1 MVLLLNEDEYFSEYR
16 AIPAL
21 LNNPK
26 GKVLTH
32 EGSIKNH
39 GCAWKSM
46 LLIPVTRESLKRE
59 GCKSEASLVNLVKIK
74 QK

>member
-32 EGSIKNH
+32 EGSIK
-39 GCAWKSM
+39 KSWLGM
-46 LLIPVTRESLKRE
+46 AVHAYNPSL
-59 GCKSEASLVNLVKIK
+59 
-74 QK
+74 